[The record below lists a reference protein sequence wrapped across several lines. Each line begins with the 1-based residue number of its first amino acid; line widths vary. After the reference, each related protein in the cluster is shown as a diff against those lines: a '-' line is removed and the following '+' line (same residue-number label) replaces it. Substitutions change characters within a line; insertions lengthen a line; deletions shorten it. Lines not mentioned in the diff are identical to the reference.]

1 MGDRMDGTNS
11 HFVVLGS
18 KRDGMKKV
26 KCYLIN
32 FEIFLKELKV
42 ARYSFSGSIPPK
54 FKRKLRRQKQSFGK
68 IVTTVVLDID
78 ENLL

>member
-1 MGDRMDGTNS
+1 MDGTNS

-32 FEIFLKELKV
+32 FEIFLKELKFLGP
-42 ARYSFSGSIPPK
+42 SF
-54 FKRKLRRQKQSFGK
+54 
-68 IVTTVVLDID
+68 V
-78 ENLL
+78 